1 MVNCLSKAGLMAKE
15 KSRSGVSPAISTV
28 IVTAATVV
36 LVLVASQYAYRIIE
50 QNRGAAEFASAKKAM
65 LKLNDSVWYVSD
77 KPQTSRAT
85 QFVAKYGKIM
95 LVSNALNATV
105 IVNVAGNSK
114 SYSITSGL
122 VKYRISTDYVTFG
135 EGYKEYVLGNDMLI
149 VTRGTENLG
158 RIVVEQQSG
167 GVDIIL
173 SYRVYVAKT
182 FETTGSGGYYT
193 YVSIRIIKIQISNN
207 STHHGEREFDVI
219 TKCLDLT
226 TVSYVFN
233 VPSDGVTAVM
243 NVNIDGS
250 SDSWVSQPLRKGVV
264 VFNFIVS
271 AVEVNVYGG

>member
-1 MVNCLSKAGLMAKE
+1 MVNCLNRGGLKAKE
-15 KSRSGVSPAISTV
+15 RSRSGVSPAISTV

-36 LVLVASQYAYRIIE
+36 LVLVASQYAYRIME

-65 LKLNDSVWYVSD
+65 LKLNDSIWYVSD

-85 QFVAKYGKIM
+85 QFTANYGEIM
-95 LVSNALNATV
+95 LVSNALNASVT
-105 IVNVAGNSK
+105 VNVAENSK

-122 VKYRISTDYVTFG
+122 IKYRISTDYVTYG
-135 EGYKEYVLGNDMLI
+135 GGYKEYVLGNDTLI
-149 VTRGTENLG
+149 VTRGTEDLG

-167 GVDIIL
+167 CVDVVL

-193 YVSIRIIKIQISNN
+193 YVSVRIIKIQIPSD
-207 STHHGEREFDVI
+207 SIHKGELDVI
-219 TKCLDLT
+219 TKCLSLT

-233 VPSDGVTAVM
+233 VPSDGVAAVM
-243 NVNIDGS
+243 NVSVNGN
-250 SDSWVSQPLRKGVV
+250 SDSWISPPLRKGVV

-271 AVEVNVYGG
+271 TVEVKVYGGR